1 VFGRVI
7 DGITNA
13 EIIMGAPVEEETERP
28 AERIVVKSVT
38 LQPRSKYV
46 IPQP

>member
-1 VFGRVI
+1 VI

-13 EIIMGAPVEEETERP
+13 EIIMRAPVEEETERP
-28 AERIVVKSVT
+28 AEKIVVKRIS

-46 IPQP
+46 ASKP